1 MKFLPLFFC
10 LLIAVNARA
19 ANPAFS
25 DFNLNQFGTNATAG
39 NKVQI
44 KSGSLQ
50 SNNVFWSSSSA
61 IQMKGSDGT
70 VGASFNTGTNFFAMV
85 LREDK
90 SLIVSSN
97 TLANLPTLL
106 KGDMAFWSSNGVPHL
121 ITCAPNGTLAT
132 NALLA
137 SGSFTG
143 DANQFTTSGTTHI
156 SDGAIVSNV
165 VDYVTLKVTN
175 AAAGGYMTISNISVS
190 YHNSSDVL
198 GDFIF
203 FDSGLAIL
211 GNGAIHAGGGYMS
224 VSNGTTT
231 GITLLGGSNI
241 FQVLGIAGDKLFE
254 VASNEVVT
262 VKSNLNVGNNLNV
275 AGTGTFQGSGPS
287 VFNGGITNHG
297 KFDQF
302 DLQTN
307 YAALNLQGLTA
318 SRMLFGDAGKTVT
331 SAAASGAVPINADG
345 TASTFAQINTL
356 APGNVVTQGFSLTLT
371 LSNNATVDAAHT
383 LTANGGIVASGSN
396 FVGYAV
402 AQGYGATT
410 NLSTMAANMTN
421 SVAMIQT
428 NATFLWLSPIN
439 MDATGKDYQACT
451 VFLTNSA
458 ASGIT
463 MTLPTGWSYSVG
475 STNGVNAGGINK
487 VVWERYVGCCSNV
500 TSVQWR

>member
-1 MKFLPLFFC
+1 MKLISLFFC
-10 LLIAVNARA
+10 LLIAVSARA
-19 ANPAFS
+19 ASPAFS

-70 VGASFNTGTNFFAMV
+70 IGASFNTGTNFFAMV

-106 KGDMAFWSSNGVPHL
+106 KGDMAFWSSNGVPYL

-132 NALLA
+132 NALLS

-165 VDYVTLKVTN
+165 VDHVTLRVTN
-175 AAAGGYMTISNISVS
+175 VFAGGYMTISNISVS

-211 GNGAIHAGGGYMS
+211 GNGAIRAGGGYMS
-224 VSNGTTT
+224 VSNGTIS
-231 GITLLGGSNI
+231 GITLLGSSNI
-241 FQVLGIAGDKLFE
+241 FQVLGIGGTKSLEVSSNGDVYMSGSLHIGGSGGGNPNWIQTGYIS
-254 VASNEVVT
+254 ASNFFSYASNSFGYVVA
-262 VKSNLNVGNNLNV
+262 K
-275 AGTGTFQGSGPS
+275 
-287 VFNGGITNHG
+287 
-297 KFDQF
+297 
-302 DLQTN
+302 
-307 YAALNLQGLTA
+307 
-318 SRMLFGDAGKTVT
+318 
-331 SAAASGAVPINADG
+331 
-345 TASTFAQINTL
+345 
-356 APGNVVTQGFSLTLT
+356 
-371 LSNNATVDAAHT
+371 
-383 LTANGGIVASGSN
+383 
-396 FVGYAV
+396 GYA
-402 AQGYGATT
+402 ATT
-410 NLSTMAANMTN
+410 NLAGTAPNLTN
-421 SVAMIQT
+421 SISVLTT
-428 NATFLWLSPIN
+428 NASFLWLAPIN
-439 MDATGKDYQACT
+439 FDAGQFDYQQCSIL
-451 VFLTNSA
+451 VTNSA
-458 ASGIT
+458 ASGIV
-463 MTLPTGWSYSVG
+463 MTLPANWLFSVG

-487 VVWERYVGCCSNV
+487 VVFECYPNVRSNV
-500 TSVQWR
+500 TSVQWK